1 MSDSLLPNG
10 CSIFVPMNHDR
21 PFDARALDA
30 VEIDTVLGDD
40 GYLQTHPAVRHVA
53 PGRDGGLIVWLDAAT
68 EDVALSQSAPDRP
81 PEVELHGPGAPS
93 SVLTAHPRAEH
104 VQLFIDGLGHPIA
117 APRGWWHAR
126 VWLKAA

>member
-1 MSDSLLPNG
+1 
-10 CSIFVPMNHDR
+10 VTHDR
-21 PFDARALDA
+21 PFDAQALDA

-40 GYLQTHPAVRHVA
+40 SYLQTHPAVRHVA
-53 PGRDGGLIVWLDAAT
+53 PRPDGGLIVWFDAAAP
-68 EDVALSQSAPDRP
+68 EPPLSDEVPDRA

-93 SVLTAHPRAEH
+93 AGLSAHPRAEH
-104 VQLFIDGLGHPIA
+104 VQLFFDALGDPDA